1 MELETLKKE
10 FNNEKD
16 YIIES
21 TKRQSLY
28 YSKHAIERMCQRG
41 IEVEDVE
48 GSTALGD
55 PIEKQYHGK
64 DIKFLFQQ
72 PKSENPR
79 YYAVVALAIP
89 PLVISVCHFKEDV
102 WEMVDGIM
110 RRKEEDGR

>member
-1 MELETLKKE
+1 MEE
-10 FNNEKD
+10 FSDEKD

-21 TKRQSLY
+21 TKKQSLY

-48 GSTALGD
+48 NSASIGN

-64 DIKFLFQQ
+64 DVKFLFQE
-72 PKSENPR
+72 PRSERPQ
-79 YYAVVALAIP
+79 YYSVVALAIP
-89 PLVISVCHFKEDV
+89 PLVISVCQFKEDV

-110 RRKEEDGR
+110 KRKSEDG

>member
-1 MELETLKKE
+1 MEIEALIEE
-10 FNNEKD
+10 FSEEKD
-16 YIIES
+16 YITES

-48 GSTALGD
+48 SSAALGN

-64 DIKFLFQQ
+64 DIKFLFQEPMSQ
-72 PKSENPR
+72 NPQ
-79 YYAVVALAIP
+79 YYSVVALAVP

-110 RRKEEDGR
+110 KRKNEDGE